1 MDGEDVLLRSPIVG
15 DWMLAAAMTK
25 CGAAA
30 TMTTMPEAQVQN
42 SALTFFSSLHTTHDC
57 AQLLLC
63 YACESQ
69 RRVVMER

>member
-1 MDGEDVLLRSPIVG
+1 
-15 DWMLAAAMTK
+15 
-25 CGAAA
+25 
-30 TMTTMPEAQVQN
+30 MTTMPEAQVQN